1 MHKCVKM
8 TNVEVVAKWL
18 FIVLAVNEIRSQQTK
33 HTFHFIVSRAR
44 KMTTV
49 EFGGGPTIE
58 ARRRFANVKEG
69 SHIPK

>member
-1 MHKCVKM
+1 
-8 TNVEVVAKWL
+8 
-18 FIVLAVNEIRSQQTK
+18 VLAVNEIRSQQTK

-58 ARRRFANVKEG
+58 ARRRFANVKDG
-69 SHIPK
+69 SQIPK